1 MFSLQRLL
9 GKEDKFFDLLEA
21 SANEAHK
28 SAQALTNFLENPQKA
43 KTLDEF
49 IVSRRAEKRIADQI
63 SEALCTTFV
72 TALERE
78 DIEALS
84 LALYKIP
91 KTVEKIAERIL
102 IAPHL
107 VEGVN
112 LGRQVVSLG
121 KATDTILEMIR
132 ELRGGTHLER
142 IKEHNDRLQVIEGEA
157 DKVINQLLSQLYNG
171 SDSPI
176 KVVFLKDIFELL
188 EKVVDRCR
196 DAGNVINH
204 IVLKNSKSPPRRSRR
219 VETLTCFGPKEL
231 IRVSSRRLLQKLRKG
246 VFPKTCLLQ
255 NNPSDK
261 KRVISRVTAPQSLRF
276 LADSKSPLQPA
287 ALHPARRLLHFPG
300 MKIKSGADPNHQMR
314 VELG

>member
-21 SANEAHK
+21 SAREAQK
-28 SAQALTNFLENPQKA
+28 SAAALITFLQNPQA
-43 KTLDEF
+43 KTLDDF

-63 SEALCTTFV
+63 SEALCMTFV

-84 LALYKIP
+84 LSLYKIP

-112 LGRQVVSLG
+112 LGRQVASLG
-121 KATDTILEMIR
+121 KATETVLQMIR
-132 ELRGGTHLER
+132 ELRGGTHLEQ

-157 DKVINQLLSQLYNG
+157 DKVINELLRDLYSG
-171 SDSPI
+171 THSPL

-188 EKVVDRCR
+188 EKVIDRCR

-204 IVLKNSKSPPRRSRR
+204 IVLKNS
-219 VETLTCFGPKEL
+219 
-231 IRVSSRRLLQKLRKG
+231 
-246 VFPKTCLLQ
+246 
-255 NNPSDK
+255 
-261 KRVISRVTAPQSLRF
+261 
-276 LADSKSPLQPA
+276 
-287 ALHPARRLLHFPG
+287 
-300 MKIKSGADPNHQMR
+300 
-314 VELG
+314 